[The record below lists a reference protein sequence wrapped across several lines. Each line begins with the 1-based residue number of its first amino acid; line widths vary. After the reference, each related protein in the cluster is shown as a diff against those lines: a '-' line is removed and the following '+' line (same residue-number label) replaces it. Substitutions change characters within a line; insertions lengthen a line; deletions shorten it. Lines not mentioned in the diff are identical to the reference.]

1 MNSFSYTISSSDNYV
16 NGVITANSAN
26 SVNVQFT
33 LPSKNRFFKCR
44 VKNFIINPASFT
56 IGATAGRFVNL
67 VSPNL
72 SSDGLYN
79 SGNRNSQII
88 AFCDLNSGI
97 NNQVNTIF
105 YIENPNGK
113 LITFYLQ
120 DENYTSL
127 VGRINQNALTTQWI
141 LTLEFTPI
149 DEEYQSKQHLRNGL

>member
-1 MNSFSYTISSSDNYV
+1 MDSFTYTISSSDNYV

-120 DENYTSL
+120 DERFNSST
-127 VGRINQNALTTQWI
+127 INQNALYTIWS
-141 LTLEFTPI
+141 LTIEFTPI